1 MNAMTSTEPNHPE
14 TLRAFRTIRRLLGAY
29 LGLSLVTMAAI
40 VALAGHPD
48 LVNVAVWIRGSA
60 VAASSVITLVLAVKA
75 AGGSTGA
82 FRRLRIIS
90 TAMLVAVV
98 VIIAMP
104 GTFPFWMKAEQ
115 ALCGALLLGVAVI
128 LNGRH
133 LRTLFAAAPSN

>member
-1 MNAMTSTEPNHPE
+1 MTSTDLNHPE

-29 LGLSLVTMAAI
+29 LGISLVTMAAI

-75 AGGSTGA
+75 ARGSTGA

-98 VIIAMP
+98 VIVAMP
-104 GTFPFWMKAEQ
+104 GTFPFWMKIEQ
-115 ALCGALLLGVAVI
+115 TLCGALLLGVAVI

-133 LRTLFAAAPSN
+133 LRTLFAAGTPAD

>member
-1 MNAMTSTEPNHPE
+1 MTSTALNHPE
-14 TLRAFRTIRRLLGAY
+14 TLRAFRTVRRLLAAY
-29 LGLSLVTMAAI
+29 LAVSLGTMAAI
-40 VALAGHPD
+40 VALAAHPD

-60 VAASSVITLVLAVKA
+60 VAASSLITLVLAAKA

-90 TAMLVAVV
+90 TAMLVAIV

-104 GTFPFWMKAEQ
+104 GTFPLWMKAEQ

-133 LRTLFAAAPSN
+133 LRTLFAAGTPAA